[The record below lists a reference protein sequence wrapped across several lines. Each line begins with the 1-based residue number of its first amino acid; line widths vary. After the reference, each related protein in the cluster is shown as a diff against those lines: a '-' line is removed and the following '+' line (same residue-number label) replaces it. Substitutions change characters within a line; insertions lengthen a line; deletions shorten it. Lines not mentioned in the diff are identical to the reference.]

1 MMLGKKGNAMQ
12 RTNMKTMPFGMVAA
26 AAAVAGF
33 MLVDASHA
41 DVRERRTRTT
51 APTQE
56 LAPAA
61 SVPAPAPAPSAA
73 PSGSICYVTE
83 VLPAAPVSVPVVSEP
98 PPPEPIVTDGRQRRS
113 RTVQTVTEVAPAPAP
128 QPIVIT
134 RAVPCP
140 EAPSAEAP
148 AGGSYTP
155 GLLSP
160 PLLAGAPMPG
170 IDPLLPD
177 DPPMLA
183 DITQVPEPSILAL
196 FGAGALGIAIAR
208 RRRRS

>member
-1 MMLGKKGNAMQ
+1 
-12 RTNMKTMPFGMVAA
+12 MKTMPFAMVAA

-51 APTQE
+51 APAQQV
-56 LAPAA
+56 APAA
-61 SVPAPAPAPSAA
+61 PAPAPAPTPAA
-73 PSGSICYVTE
+73 GPAGSICYVTE
-83 VLPAAPVSVPVVSEP
+83 VLPAAPVSVPVISAP
-98 PPPEPIVTDGRQRRS
+98 PPPVPAGTDGRQRRS
-113 RTVQTVTEVAPAPAP
+113 RTVQAVAEVAPAPAP

-148 AGGSYTP
+148 GSGSYTP

-160 PLLAGAPMPG
+160 PLLAGEPTPG
-170 IDPLLPD
+170 IDPLLPGESTG
-177 DPPMLA
+177 
-183 DITQVPEPSILAL
+183 ITQVPEPSVLAL
-196 FGAGALGIAIAR
+196 FGVGALGLAIAR
-208 RRRRS
+208 RRRRG